1 MTMHRYYKLYFIY
14 IYSLLPVTSHLLFV
28 YFITW
33 PDQDTL
39 HDLPLTNENL
49 PFLITDDDTYL
60 QTSIALP
67 RFYHQPT
74 YLSHHALAPVSLYR
88 NKICKES
95 LRRGMAIGQSAW
107 ANSFKWD
114 FYITPYLFCCCCFL
128 VR

>member
-1 MTMHRYYKLYFIY
+1 MVLFQSSFVILCSSHDTASVLQTVFCIY
-14 IYSLLPVTSHLLFV
+14 IQLATCHFTLVFV

-33 PDQDTL
+33 PDQDAL

-74 YLSHHALAPVSLYR
+74 
-88 NKICKES
+88 
-95 LRRGMAIGQSAW
+95 
-107 ANSFKWD
+107 
-114 FYITPYLFCCCCFL
+114 
-128 VR
+128 